1 MNGSTTCTVGF
12 TIKHQSQITPN
23 NISTEFCI
31 RKAKELIHAYSCDPS
46 YYQTAL
52 NELINHVGDR
62 TIVVN
67 AFINQFQNWQVNH
80 QNKQNFFAFSY
91 FFEKTCSSI
100 SLPWFYSRTSINNAF
115 EKAKEKVPDNLIL
128 RCTEYCLTELHSKPS
143 LQKFNSG

>member
-1 MNGSTTCTVGF
+1 MNGSTTCKVGF

-23 NISTEFCI
+23 NISTELCI

-80 QNKQNFFAFSY
+80 QNKQNFFAFLY
-91 FFEKTCSSI
+91 FLKRLSQAFLYLGFIADPQSTTLLKKPKKRFQTTSS
-100 SLPWFYSRTSINNAF
+100 
-115 EKAKEKVPDNLIL
+115 
-128 RCTEYCLTELHSKPS
+128 
-143 LQKFNSG
+143 